1 MIFNPKYHFYFNGV
15 KFISFSQ
22 LYKMKINRGEE
33 KDKNDCKMM
42 EALIEDNKLKGLVGK
57 FKQNIFY
64 GQIVIR
70 QKIIQLLQQVGLF
83 DRARIIYRRIKGY
96 DV

>member
-1 MIFNPKYHFYFNGV
+1 MIFNPKYYFYFNGI

-22 LYKMKINRGEE
+22 LYKMKTDRDEE

-42 EALIEDNKLKGLVGK
+42 EALIENNTFKSIVNK

-64 GQIVIR
+64 GKIILR
-70 QKIIQLLQQVGLF
+70 QKIIIFLQYVGIF
-83 DRARIIYRRIKGY
+83 EKVREVYFEIKDYRG
-96 DV
+96 